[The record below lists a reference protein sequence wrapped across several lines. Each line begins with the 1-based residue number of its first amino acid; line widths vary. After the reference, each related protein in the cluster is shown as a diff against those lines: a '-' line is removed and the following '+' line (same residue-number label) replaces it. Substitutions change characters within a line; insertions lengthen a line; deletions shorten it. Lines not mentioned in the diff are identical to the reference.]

1 MRSRYARLLGPNP
14 GFTRRSPRAC
24 SIEAMKINLL
34 SAAAFVVALAIPL
47 GASAQQSQNSGG
59 RGHHATTTPSHA
71 KISHRW
77 QKRLGSL
84 NLSSDQQQR
93 VQSLIDRY
101 SQDHPEGSPRDPGS
115 SRELRK
121 QIMGVLNSD
130 QQNQYH
136 QEMRQ
141 RHSKG
146 HQRGGSDQS
155 QGGQQYQGNPQQQD
169 QGTPQQYQGGPQS
182 GPGPYQNQGPPQ
194 GEQGPPPGEQGP
206 PQDQGPPPGNA
217 PPA

>member
-1 MRSRYARLLGPNP
+1 
-14 GFTRRSPRAC
+14 
-24 SIEAMKINLL
+24 MKINLL
-34 SAAAFVVALAIPL
+34 SAAAFVVALAMPL
-47 GASAQQSQNSGG
+47 GASAQQNQTPGG
-59 RGHHATTTPSHA
+59 RGQHATTTPSQA

-84 NLSSDQQQR
+84 NLSGDQQQR

-101 SQDHPEGSPRDPGS
+101 SQDHPEGSPRDPNA

-141 RHSKG
+141 RHAQG
-146 HQRGGSDQS
+146 HHRSGSDQN
-155 QGGQQYQGNPQQQD
+155 QGVQQQQYQGNPQY
-169 QGTPQQYQGGPQS
+169 QGGPQQYQGGPQQGGQQQYQG
-182 GPGPYQNQGPPQ
+182 GPGPYQGQGPPQ